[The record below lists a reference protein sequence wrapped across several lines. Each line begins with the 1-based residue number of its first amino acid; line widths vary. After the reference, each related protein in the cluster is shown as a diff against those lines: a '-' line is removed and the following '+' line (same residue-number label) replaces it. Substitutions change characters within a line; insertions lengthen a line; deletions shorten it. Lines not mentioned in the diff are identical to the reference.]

1 MLQELVIHDF
11 AIIETLTIDFNRGMT
26 VLTGETGAGKSIII
40 DAVGLL
46 AGGRGSADFIRTGAK
61 KCTLE
66 GLFVVDDVTA
76 IKARLETYGIPQED
90 DTILVQRDINQN
102 GRSSCR
108 INGHLVNTTILKHIG
123 EMLVDIHGQNEHQEL
138 MYPEKHLGLLDHFA
152 QKKIKPVLKT
162 YQTQYAQYKKLR
174 QTLKKRQEHEQ
185 EWAQR
190 LDILKFQTSEIEAA
204 NLQLNEEDQ
213 LITERDRLEN
223 FQRINESLASSYQA
237 LNGDEQNTIDRLG
250 VAMSAMQD
258 IAALDPAY
266 GALSESI
273 DSAFYELQD
282 AASEISRQLDSLSWD
297 EGRLDS
303 IEKRLETLT
312 ELKHKYG
319 QDIAAVLKYYD
330 KIKKELDEMENI
342 DADNDELTQQVTT
355 AKAAVTKTAA
365 KLSKVRHQA
374 GLALT
379 SAVQQELAD
388 LYMDKA
394 KFSVVFLDADQTPH
408 FMETGQDS
416 VEFYIQTNP
425 GETSKPLAKIASGG
439 ELSRIMLA
447 IKTIFSRNEGV
458 TSIIFDEVD
467 TGVSGRVAQAIANKI
482 EIIGQSSQVLCI
494 THLPQVAAMADFQLL
509 IQKQVQANRTTTSV
523 TPLVAK
529 ERVEEIAR
537 MIAGTEITALSLE
550 HAHELLRLADV
561 EKEQL
566 TQLKN

>member
-11 AIIETLTIDFNRGMT
+11 AIIEALRVDFNNGMT

-66 GLFVVDDVTA
+66 GIFVVDDIDMIRAKLTDF
-76 IKARLETYGIPQED
+76 GIPQED
-90 DTILVQRDINQN
+90 DTVLLQRDINKN
-102 GRSSCR
+102 GRSICR
-108 INGHLVNTTILKHIG
+108 INGHLVNTTILKRIG

-138 MYPEKHLGLLDHFA
+138 MFPEKHLGMLDHFA
-152 QKKIKPVLKT
+152 QHKVTPILTKYRQQYET
-162 YQTQYAQYKKLR
+162 YQKLVK
-174 QTLKKRQEHEQ
+174 TLKQRQDHEQ

-190 LDILKFQTSEIEAA
+190 LDMLKFQTSEIEAA
-204 NLQLNEEDQ
+204 NVQVDEEAQ
-213 LITERDRLEN
+213 LINERDRLEN
-223 FQRINESLASSYQA
+223 FQRINESLGTSYQA
-237 LNGDEQNTIDRLG
+237 LNGDGQNTIDQLG

-266 GALSESI
+266 EKVSESI
-273 DSAFYELQD
+273 NDAFYELQD
-282 AASEISRQLDSLSWD
+282 AASEISNQMDDLSWD
-297 EGRLDS
+297 ESRLNA

-319 QDIAAVLKYYD
+319 PDLKAVLTYYA
-330 KIKKELDEMENI
+330 KIKRELDEMTHA
-342 DADNDELTQQVTT
+342 DADNDDLDQRVTDVKTTVIATAQQLSKIRHKAAQQLTQ
-355 AKAAVTKTAA
+355 
-365 KLSKVRHQA
+365 
-374 GLALT
+374 
-379 SAVQQELAD
+379 AVQKELAD

-394 KFSVVFLDADQTPH
+394 QFSVMFLDNQQL
-408 FMETGQDS
+408 FSTGLDS

-425 GETSKPLAKIASGG
+425 GESSKPLAKIASGG

-482 EIIGQSSQVLCI
+482 ELIGQTSQVLCI

-509 IQKQVQANRTTTSV
+509 IQKKIQDDRTTTSV
-523 TPLVAK
+523 TLLAAK
-529 ERVEEIAR
+529 KRVQEIAR
-537 MIAGTEITALSLE
+537 MIAGTEITTLSLE
-550 HAHELLRLADV
+550 HAQELLRLADI
-561 EKEQL
+561 EKQKL
-566 TQLKN
+566 TQ

>member
-11 AIIETLTIDFNRGMT
+11 AIIEALRVDFNNGMT

-66 GLFVVDDVTA
+66 GIFVVDDIDMIRAKLTDF
-76 IKARLETYGIPQED
+76 GIPQED
-90 DTILVQRDINQN
+90 DTVLLQRDINKN
-102 GRSSCR
+102 GRSICR
-108 INGHLVNTTILKHIG
+108 INGHLVNTTILKRIG

-138 MYPEKHLGLLDHFA
+138 MFPEKHLGMLDHFA
-152 QKKIKPVLKT
+152 QHKVTPILTKYRQQYET
-162 YQTQYAQYKKLR
+162 YQKLVK
-174 QTLKKRQEHEQ
+174 TLKQRQDHEQ

-190 LDILKFQTSEIEAA
+190 LDMLKFQTSEIEAA
-204 NLQLNEEDQ
+204 NVQVDEEAQ
-213 LITERDRLEN
+213 LINERDRLEN
-223 FQRINESLASSYQA
+223 FQRINESLGTSYQA
-237 LNGDEQNTIDRLG
+237 LNGDGQNTIDQLG

-266 GALSESI
+266 EKVSESI
-273 DSAFYELQD
+273 NDAFYELQD
-282 AASEISRQLDSLSWD
+282 AASEISNQMDDLSWD
-297 EGRLDS
+297 ESRLNA

-319 QDIAAVLKYYD
+319 PDLKAVLTYYA
-330 KIKKELDEMENI
+330 KIKRELDEMTHA
-342 DADNDELTQQVTT
+342 DADNDDLDQRVTDIKTTVIATAQQLSKIRHKAAQQLTQ
-355 AKAAVTKTAA
+355 
-365 KLSKVRHQA
+365 
-374 GLALT
+374 
-379 SAVQQELAD
+379 AVQKELAD

-394 KFSVVFLDADQTPH
+394 QFSVMFLDNQQL
-408 FMETGQDS
+408 FSKGLDS

-425 GETSKPLAKIASGG
+425 GESSKPLAKIASGG

-482 EIIGQSSQVLCI
+482 ELIGQTSQVLCI

-509 IQKQVQANRTTTSV
+509 IQKKIQDDRTTTSV
-523 TPLVAK
+523 TLLAAK
-529 ERVEEIAR
+529 KRVQEIAR
-537 MIAGTEITALSLE
+537 MIAGTEITTLSLE
-550 HAHELLRLADV
+550 HAQELLRLADI
-561 EKEQL
+561 EKQKL
-566 TQLKN
+566 TQ